1 MKDFLSNP
9 LFSIGLSIVIFQ
21 IFTWINKKTKLAIL
35 NPLLLSIGFIII
47 LLQLCSIPFDIYNKG
62 GSIINMFLAPATAAL
77 GLSIYR
83 QFPLL
88 KKNLIPV
95 IVGCLAGAFTS
106 IISVH
111 FFCILFG
118 FDDSLKFSLIPK
130 SVTTPI
136 AMEISTQLSGIPSIT
151 VAAVIIT
158 GIMGAILC
166 PYLIKIFK
174 VDDPAIAGVSIGSCS
189 HAMGTSKAVEL
200 GEVEGAMSGIAIGIS
215 GIITVILSLL
225 LF

>member
-1 MKDFLSNP
+1 MNNFISNP
-9 LFSIGLSIVIFQ
+9 LFSIGVSVVIFQ
-21 IFTWINKKTKLAIL
+21 FYAFVNKKTKLAIL
-35 NPLLLSIGFIII
+35 NPLLLSIGTLIL
-47 LLQLCSIPFDIYNKG
+47 LLQLCSIPFDTYNKG
-62 GSIINMFLAPATAAL
+62 GSIINMFLAPATASL

-88 KKNLIPV
+88 KKNFLPV
-95 IVGCLAGAFTS
+95 IVGCLAGALTS
-106 IISVH
+106 IVSVH
-111 FFCILFG
+111 FLCTF
-118 FDDSLKFSLIPK
+118 FDFNKSLKFSLIPK

-136 AMEISTQLSGIPSIT
+136 AMEISSQLSGIPSIT
-151 VAAVIIT
+151 VAAVVIT

-174 VDDPAIAGVSIGSCS
+174 IDNPTIAGVSIGSCS

-200 GEVEGAMSGIAIGIS
+200 GAIQGAMSGIAIGIS
-215 GIITVILSLL
+215 GIITVVLSFL